1 MLKSFRPVILTGLL
15 LLASAVP
22 SGVALAQHP
31 GHGID
36 VANMDLGVSPR
47 EDFYRFANGGWLDR
61 TEIPEDK
68 SSYGTFTELYDLT
81 TDQLLAILAEAS
93 AEERELTADSD
104 EAKAVRMW
112 EQGIDAAARDALGL
126 SPLDPFLT
134 EIDAITDLSSYHRFL
149 EGAMFRGLSGSLP
162 IGVSSDL
169 KDSGINAVYLGG
181 PWLGL
186 PNRDYYLDEGNDEV
200 RQAYIATSAKLLER
214 LGRDQDSALAA
225 AQAIYDFETSL
236 AETTLTREE
245 EQDPELSYNPATVV
259 EIEQRYPQMDWRSYL
274 DELGIAGTE
283 RIIVTQTA
291 YLDQLDEILE
301 ETPIET
307 LRDYLRVQLLWNFYN
322 NLDLELEE
330 TAFTFF
336 QALGGQSEMPPI
348 DERVLGQVNGL
359 MGDALGKL
367 YVDEHFPP
375 EAKAETVDLVDGI
388 VAAFGDRLEQN
399 EWMTPDTR
407 EKALEKLGTLRV
419 KVGYPDK
426 WETYEEVEIGDSYF
440 ASVLSAANA
449 LTRESLAEAGLPV
462 DREEWGMNA
471 QTANAYYSP
480 LNNEIV
486 FPAAILQPPFF
497 DYRADPAS
505 NYGAIGFIIGHEI
518 THGFDLSGSKFDQ
531 NGNLA
536 EWWTAADR
544 ERFEEL
550 NDALVAQYDE
560 IEVLPDLF
568 VNGQLTVTENVA
580 DLGGVETAYD
590 ALQNLLVQEADG
602 EDSGVAD
609 AAATPAMTDDP
620 LEFTP
625 EQRFFI
631 AAATVWR
638 GKIRDEALVTR
649 VRSGVHAPPEV
660 RATQP
665 LRNTDEYYEAFGIVE
680 GDPMYLAP
688 AERIR
693 IW

>member
-1 MLKSFRPVILTGLL
+1 LP
-15 LLASAVP
+15 A
-22 SGVALAQHP
+22 
-31 GHGID
+31 
-36 VANMDLGVSPR
+36 
-47 EDFYRFANGGWLDR
+47 
-61 TEIPEDK
+61 
-68 SSYGTFTELYDLT
+68 
-81 TDQLLAILAEAS
+81 
-93 AEERELTADSD
+93 
-104 EAKAVRMW
+104 
-112 EQGIDAAARDALGL
+112 
-126 SPLDPFLT
+126 
-134 EIDAITDLSSYHRFL
+134 YHAFL

-162 IGVSSDL
+162 IGVSPDMR
-169 KDSGINAVYLGG
+169 DSGINAVYLGG

-186 PNRDYYLDEGNDEV
+186 PNRDYYLEEGNEDV
-200 RQAYIATSAKLLER
+200 RQAYIDTTAKLLER
-214 LGRDQDSALAA
+214 LGRDADSALAA
-225 AQAIYDFETSL
+225 AQAIYDLEKSL

-245 EQDPELSYNPATVV
+245 EQDPELSYNPATVE

-274 DELGIAGTE
+274 DELGIAETD
-283 RIIVTQTA
+283 RMIVTETA
-291 YLDQLDEILE
+291 YLDRLGQILA

-336 QALGGQSEMPPI
+336 QALGGQSVMPPL

-375 EAKAETVDLVDGI
+375 EAKAEMIDLVDGI
-388 VAAFGDRLEQN
+388 VTAFGDRLERN
-399 EWMTPDTR
+399 EWMTPETR
-407 EKALEKLGTLRV
+407 ERALEKLSTLRV
-419 KVGYPDK
+419 KVGYPDPDK
-426 WETYEEVEIGDSYF
+426 WETYEDVEIGDSYF

-449 LTRESLAEAGLPV
+449 LTRESLAEAGFPV
-462 DREEWGMNA
+462 DREEWSMNA

-536 EWWTAADR
+536 DWWTAADR

-550 NDALVAQYDE
+550 NQALVAQYDE

-590 ALQNLLVQEADG
+590 ALQNQLAQEADG
-602 EDSGVAD
+602 EGSDVTD
-609 AAATPAMTDDP
+609 AATTPAVTNDP

-625 EQRFFI
+625 QQRFFV

-665 LRNTDEYYEAFGIVE
+665 LRNTDEFYDAFDIVE

>member
-1 MLKSFRPVILTGLL
+1 MLKRFWPVFLTGLL
-15 LLASAVP
+15 LLAPAAP
-22 SGVALAQHP
+22 FGVALAQHP
-31 GHGID
+31 GYGID
-36 VANMDLGVSPR
+36 VANMDLGISPR
-47 EDFYRFANGGWLDR
+47 EDFYRFANGGWLER
-61 TEIPEDK
+61 TEIPNDK

-81 TDQLLAILAEAS
+81 TDQLLAILGEVS
-93 AEERELTADSD
+93 AEERELRVDSD

-112 EQGIDAAARDALGL
+112 EQGIDAAARDDLGL
-126 SPLDPFLT
+126 SPLDPFLA
-134 EIDAITDLSSYHRFL
+134 EIDAITDLPGYHAFL

-169 KDSGINAVYLGG
+169 RDSGINAVYLGG

-186 PNRDYYLDEGNDEV
+186 PNRDYYLEEGNEEV
-200 RQAYIATSAKLLER
+200 RQAYIDTSAKLLER
-214 LGRDQDSALAA
+214 LGRDGYSALAA
-225 AQAIYDFETSL
+225 AQAIYDFEKSL

-245 EQDPELSYNPATVV
+245 QQDPELSYNPASVE
-259 EIEQRYPQMDWRSYL
+259 EIEQRYPQMNWRSYL
-274 DELGIAGTE
+274 DELGIARTE

-291 YLDQLDEILE
+291 YLDQLDEILA
-301 ETPIET
+301 ETPTET
-307 LRDYLRVQLLWNFYN
+307 LRDYLRVQLLWNFFN

-336 QALGGQSEMPPI
+336 QALGGQSVMPPL

-375 EAKAETVDLVDGI
+375 EAKAKMIELVDGI
-388 VAAFGDRLEQN
+388 VAAFGNRLERN
-399 EWMTPDTR
+399 EWMTPETR

-449 LTRESLAEAGLPV
+449 SIRESLAEAGLPV

-536 EWWTAADR
+536 DWWTAADR
-544 ERFEEL
+544 QPIEEL
-550 NDALVAQYDE
+550 NQALVAQYDA

-568 VNGQLTVTENVA
+568 VNGQLTVTENIA

-590 ALQNLLVQEADG
+590 ALRNLLAQEVDGADS
-602 EDSGVAD
+602 EVTD
-609 AAATPAMTDDP
+609 AAAKLAATNDP

-638 GKIRDEALVTR
+638 GEIRDEALVTR

-665 LRNTDEYYEAFGIVE
+665 LRNTDEFYDAFGVIE

>member
-1 MLKSFRPVILTGLL
+1 
-15 LLASAVP
+15 
-22 SGVALAQHP
+22 
-31 GHGID
+31 
-36 VANMDLGVSPR
+36 MDLGISPR

-61 TEIPEDK
+61 TEIPDDK

-81 TDQLLAILAEAS
+81 TDQLLAILGEAS
-93 AEERELTADSD
+93 AGERELAVDSD
-104 EAKAVRMW
+104 EAKAVRIW
-112 EQGIDAAARDALGL
+112 QQGIDADGRNELGL
-126 SPLDPFLT
+126 SPIEPFLT
-134 EIDAITDLSSYHRFL
+134 EIDAITDLSAYHEFL

-162 IGVSSDL
+162 VGVSPDMR
-169 KDSGINAVYLGG
+169 DSGINAVYLGG

-186 PNRDYYLDEGNDEV
+186 PNRDYYLEEGNEEV
-200 RQAYIATSAKLLER
+200 RRAYIETNAKLLER
-214 LGRDQDSALAA
+214 LGQDPDSAHAA
-225 AQAIYDFETSL
+225 AQDLYEFEKSL

-245 EQDPELSYNPATVV
+245 EQDPELSYNPASV
-259 EIEQRYPQMDWRSYL
+259 EEIAQRYPQMNWPSYM

-283 RIIVTQTA
+283 QIIVTQTA
-291 YLDQLDEILE
+291 YLDQLDEILAQ
-301 ETPIET
+301 TPIET
-307 LRDYLRVQLLWNFYN
+307 LRDYLRVQVLWNFYN

-367 YVDEHFPP
+367 YVAEHFPP
-375 EAKAETVDLVDGI
+375 EAKATISELVDGI
-388 VAAFGDRLEQN
+388 IVAFRGRLERN
-399 EWMTPDTR
+399 EWMTPETR
-407 EKALEKLGTLRV
+407 ERAIEKLGTLRV
-419 KVGYPDK
+419 KVGYPEPDK
-426 WETYEEVEIGDSYF
+426 WETYEDVEIGDSYF

-449 LTRESLAEAGLPV
+449 SIRESLAEAGLPV
-462 DREEWGMNA
+462 DREEWGINA

-505 NYGAIGFIIGHEI
+505 NYGAIGFIVGHEI

-531 NGNLA
+531 NGNLTD
-536 EWWTAADR
+536 WWTAADR
-544 ERFEEL
+544 QRFEEL
-550 NDALVAQYDE
+550 NQALVAQYDE

-580 DLGGVETAYD
+580 DLGGIETAYD
-590 ALQNLLVQEADG
+590 ALQTLLAEDANG
-602 EDSGVAD
+602 EDSNTDV
-609 AAATPAMTDDP
+609 AAATPVTANDP
-620 LEFTP
+620 LDFTH
-625 EQRFFI
+625 EERFFI

-638 GKIRDEALVTR
+638 GEIRDEALVTR

-665 LRNTDEYYEAFGIVE
+665 LRNTDEFYEAFGIIE

>member
-1 MLKSFRPVILTGLL
+1 MFRYFWPAILAGLL
-15 LLASAVP
+15 LLVSAFP
-22 SGVALAQHP
+22 STAVLAQGP
-31 GHGID
+31 ERGID
-36 VANMDLGVSPR
+36 VDNMDLGVSPR
-47 EDFYRFANGGWLDR
+47 EDFYRFANGGWLDK
-61 TEIPEDK
+61 TEIPDDK

-81 TDQLLAILAEAS
+81 TEQLLAILGEAS
-93 AEERELTADSD
+93 VGERDVPDDSD

-112 EQGIDAAARDALGL
+112 EQGVDEAARDAHGV
-126 SPLDPFLT
+126 SPLEPFLA
-134 EIDAITDLSSYHRFL
+134 EIDAIDGLPEYHEFL

-169 KDSGINAVYLGG
+169 KDSAINAVYLGG

-186 PNRDYYLDEGNDEV
+186 PNRDYYLEGGNEDV
-200 RQAYIATSAKLLER
+200 RQAYIETTAKLLER
-214 LGRDQDSALAA
+214 LDRDPDAAAAA
-225 AQAIYDFETSL
+225 AQAIFDFEKTL

-245 EQDPELSYNPATVV
+245 EQNPELSYNPATVP
-259 EIEQRYPQMDWRSYL
+259 EIEQRYPGMNWRSYL
-274 DELGIAGTE
+274 DELGIPGTE
-283 RIIVTQTA
+283 RIIVTETA
-291 YLDQLDEILE
+291 YLDQLNEILE
-301 ETPIET
+301 ATAIET

-336 QALGGQSEMPPI
+336 QALGGQSVMPPL

-375 EAKAETVDLVDGI
+375 EAKTKMIELVEGI
-388 VAAFGDRLEQN
+388 TAAFRERLERN
-399 EWMTPDTR
+399 EWMTPETR
-407 EKALEKLGTLRV
+407 ERALQKLGTLRV
-419 KVGYPDK
+419 KVGYPDT

-449 LTRESLAEAGLPV
+449 SIRESLAEAGLPV

-486 FPAAILQPPFF
+486 FPAAILQTPFF
-497 DYRADPAS
+497 DYQADPAS
-505 NYGAIGFIIGHEI
+505 NYGAIGFIIAHEI

-531 NGNLA
+531 LGNLSD
-536 EWWTAADR
+536 WWTPVDR
-544 ERFEEL
+544 ERFEAL
-550 NDALVAQYDE
+550 NDDLVAQYDA
-560 IEVLPDLF
+560 IEVLPELF

-580 DLGGVETAYD
+580 DLGAIETAFD
-590 ALQNLLVQEADG
+590 ALHDLLGD
-602 EDSGVAD
+602 DID
-609 AAATPAMTDDP
+609 AGTLDKNETG
-620 LEFTP
+620 EFTP

-638 GKIRDEALVTR
+638 GKMRDEALITR

-665 LRNTDEYYEAFGIVE
+665 LRNTDEFYEAFGIIE

-688 AERIR
+688 AERVR

>member
-1 MLKSFRPVILTGLL
+1 MLKSFRPVFLTGLL

-22 SGVALAQHP
+22 SGVALAQDP
-31 GHGID
+31 GYGID

-47 EDFYRFANGGWLDR
+47 EDFYRFANGGWLDQ
-61 TEIPEDK
+61 TEIPDDK

-81 TDQLLAILAEAS
+81 TDQLLAILGEAS
-93 AEERELTADSD
+93 AEERELTAGSD

-112 EQGIDAAARDALGL
+112 EQGIDAAARDAHGV

-134 EIDAITDLSSYHRFL
+134 EIDAIGDLSGYHEFL

-162 IGVSSDL
+162 IGVTSDL
-169 KDSGINAVYLGG
+169 KDSGTNAVYLGG

-186 PNRDYYLDEGNDEV
+186 PNRDYYLEDGNEEV
-200 RQAYIATSAKLLER
+200 RQAYIDTSAKLLER
-214 LGRDQDSALAA
+214 IGRDEDSALAA
-225 AQAIYDFETSL
+225 AQAIYDFEKSL

-245 EQDPELSYNPATVV
+245 EQDPELSYNPATVA
-259 EIEQRYPQMDWRSYL
+259 EIEERYPEMNWSSYL
-274 DELGIAGTE
+274 EELGIAGTE

-301 ETPIET
+301 MTPIET

-375 EAKAETVDLVDGI
+375 EAKAEMIDLVDGI

-399 EWMTPDTR
+399 EWMTPETR
-407 EKALEKLGTLRV
+407 EKALEKLDTLRV

-426 WETYEEVEIGDSYF
+426 WETYEEVVIGDSYF
-440 ASVLSAANA
+440 DSVLSAANA
-449 LTRESLAEAGLPV
+449 SIRESLAEAGLPV
-462 DREEWGMNA
+462 DREEWSMNA

-480 LNNEIV
+480 VNNEIV

-536 EWWTAADR
+536 DWWTAGDR

-550 NDALVAQYDE
+550 NQALVAQYNE

-580 DLGGVETAYD
+580 DLGGVETGFD
-590 ALQNLLVQEADG
+590 ALQNLLAHDPDQESS
-602 EDSGVAD
+602 E
-609 AAATPAMTDDP
+609 ATAPVSTLVTTNDP

-665 LRNTDEYYEAFGIVE
+665 LRNTDEFYDAFGIVE

-688 AERIR
+688 TERIR

>member
-1 MLKSFRPVILTGLL
+1 MPKSFLPVFLAGLL
-15 LLASAVP
+15 LLASAIP
-22 SGVALAQHP
+22 SGVALAQQP
-31 GHGID
+31 GYGID
-36 VANMDLGVSPR
+36 AANMDLGVSPR
-47 EDFYRFANGGWLDR
+47 EDFYRFANGGWLDL
-61 TEIPEDK
+61 TEIPDDK

-81 TDQLLAILAEAS
+81 TDQLLAILREAS
-93 AEERELTADSD
+93 AGELELVADSD
-104 EAKAVRMW
+104 EANAVRMW

-126 SPLDPFLT
+126 SPLDPFFA
-134 EIDAITDLSSYHRFL
+134 EIDAIADLTGYHAFL

-169 KDSGINAVYLGG
+169 RDSGINAVYLGG

-186 PNRDYYLDEGNDEV
+186 PNRDYYLEEGNEEV
-200 RQAYIATSAKLLER
+200 RQAYVDTNAKLLQR
-214 LGRDQDSALAA
+214 LGRDADSALAA
-225 AQAIYDFETSL
+225 AQAIYDLEKSL
-236 AETTLTREE
+236 AATTLTREE
-245 EQDPELSYNPATVV
+245 EQDPELSYNPATVA
-259 EIEQRYPQMDWRSYL
+259 EIEQRYPQMNWRSYL
-274 DELGIAGTE
+274 DELGIAETE

-291 YLDQLDEILE
+291 YLDQLDEILA
-301 ETPIET
+301 ETSIET
-307 LRDYLRVQLLWNFYN
+307 LRDCLRVQLLWSFYN
-322 NLDLELEE
+322 NLDLELEQ
-330 TAFTFF
+330 TAFRFF
-336 QALGGQSEMPPI
+336 QALGGQSAMPPL
-348 DERVLGQVNGL
+348 DERALGQVNGL
-359 MGDALGKL
+359 MGDALGKI

-375 EAKAETVDLVDGI
+375 EAKAEMVDLVDGI
-388 VAAFGDRLEQN
+388 IAAFGDRLERN
-399 EWMTPDTR
+399 EWMTPETR
-407 EKALEKLGTLRV
+407 ERALEKLSTLRV

-426 WETYEEVEIGDSYF
+426 WETYEDVEIGNSYF

-449 LTRESLAEAGLPV
+449 ATRESLAEAGLPV

-518 THGFDLSGSKFDQ
+518 THGFDLSGSKFDE

-536 EWWTAADR
+536 DWWTAADR
-544 ERFEEL
+544 ERFEVL
-550 NDALVAQYDE
+550 NQGLVAQYDQ

-590 ALQNLLVQEADG
+590 ALQNLLSQEIGG
-602 EDSGVAD
+602 ER
-609 AAATPAMTDDP
+609 AAATPVTTNDP

-638 GKIRDEALVTR
+638 GKMRDEALVTR

-665 LRNTDEYYEAFGIVE
+665 LRNTDEFYDAFGVIE

-688 AERIR
+688 AERVR